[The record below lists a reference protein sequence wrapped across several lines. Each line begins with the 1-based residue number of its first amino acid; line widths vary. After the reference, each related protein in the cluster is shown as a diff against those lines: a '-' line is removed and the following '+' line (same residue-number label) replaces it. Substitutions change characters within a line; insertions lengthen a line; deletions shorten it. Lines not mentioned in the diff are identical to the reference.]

1 MAIFSAVASGVAVS
15 AAQDVFEL
23 VAGPAT
29 RVRMRE
35 IRLGQT
41 SDFGDAAAEGLS
53 VTLVRGFT
61 TAGSGGASVVPAN
74 LAGHA
79 SAAAATSTVK
89 RNNTTLAQDG
99 TGAVLCADAWNIQ
112 EGWCYAPP
120 RDAMPILE
128 KSQRLVVRINAPADE
143 ITVNATLVFE
153 EIGEVA
159 G

>member
-1 MAIFSAVASGVAVS
+1 MAIFSAVVSGVAVS

-23 VAGPAT
+23 VAGAAT
-29 RVRMRE
+29 RVRLRQ

-53 VTLVRGFT
+53 VTLIRGFT
-61 TAGSGGASVVPAN
+61 TAGSGGAAVSPAN

-79 SAAAATSTVK
+79 SAAQATSTVN

-99 TGAVLCADAWNIQ
+99 ASAVLHADAWNIA
-112 EGWCYAPP
+112 EGWCYSPAPEE
-120 RDAMPILE
+120 MPVLE
-128 KSQRLVVRINAPADE
+128 KSQRLVVRIGGPADE